1 MSAVPP
7 RKPLATEA
15 AQSGGHP
22 VLRALGLED
31 LDQMEAIEQSSYDF
45 PWTRDIFRDCMK
57 VGYGCFGLQV
67 DDRLVAYAIHN
78 WAADESH
85 LLNLCVDPRWRRRG
99 FGGILLE
106 HVIEH
111 ARCAGAGCCCLR
123 FALPTPWQ
131 SGIYRQ
137 RGFGVSGDARTITG
151 RTMGRED
158 AIVMR
163 LDL

>member
-85 LLNLCVDPRWRRRG
+85 LLNLCVDTRWRRRG
-99 FGGILLE
+99 FGGILLD

-111 ARCAGAGCCCLR
+111 ARCAGCRVLLLEVRPSNPVAK
-123 FALPTPWQ
+123 
-131 SGIYRQ
+131 GIYRE
-137 RGFGVSGDARTITG
+137 RGFRRIG
-151 RTMGRED
+151 RRPDYYRSHMGRED